1 MFRGLDKLLA
11 ELDFNGEL
19 KVDRINLIRS
29 ELSKNGA
36 RYSVISSAK
45 LTSA

>member
-1 MFRGLDKLLA
+1 
-11 ELDFNGEL
+11 LDFNREL
-19 KVDRINLIRS
+19 KVDRTNLIRS

-45 LTSA
+45 LASA